1 MNSLFKELC
10 RTPNM
15 PVNTVTNKSVVSR
28 YSTTVWPPLPLNIL
42 RKTGFVIFA
51 SVTAVTRG
59 VKTRLLKNR

>member
-1 MNSLFKELC
+1 
-10 RTPNM
+10 M